1 MDWTEWKTLHAL
13 RQTPQIF
20 ERVRQTIAETR
31 GGDLQVQS
39 RLRKEFPHELVCA
52 ALSLHE
58 LRIKAVAKFPGRAS
72 EMWLDRIGLEQ
83 STSEIVARHKA
94 SRFEGLVWDYCSG
107 IGSDAAALAQA
118 GCEVVSVDSDAASC
132 LRATWNARILTPE
145 REPFFLC
152 ARAEDLVDRGGLLH
166 VDPDRRVS
174 HQTRAVRLEDY
185 VPGLDQMQRWSREFA
200 GGAIKLSPAAN
211 FGGKFPDA
219 EIELISVS
227 GECKEATVWFG
238 TIASKKPWRATTLPS
253 GESLSGDPL
262 EAVAEI
268 RPLGR
273 FLFDP
278 DPAIVRAGLVDLL
291 ADRLGLARLD
301 SAEEYLT
308 GDIPVDSAFVRAFE
322 VQAQLSNNPKDL
334 KAYLR
339 DSRIGQLEIKCRHI
353 PVEVDRLRKQLPLPG
368 DQPGV
373 LIFARVEGRARAIIA
388 NRQPAYSGDTTHGQ
402 E

>member
-1 MDWTEWKTLHAL
+1 VDWTEWKTLHAL

-20 ERVRQTIAETR
+20 ERLQQTLAETS

-58 LRIKAVAKFPGRAS
+58 LRNRAVSKFPAHAA
-72 EMWLDRIGLEQ
+72 EMWFDRIGFEQ
-83 STSEIVARHKA
+83 STSEIVARHKSA
-94 SRFEGLVWDYCSG
+94 RFQGLVWDYCAG
-107 IGSDAAALAQA
+107 IGSDAAALAKND
-118 GCEVVSVDSDAASC
+118 CDVISVDSDAASC
-132 LRATWNARILTPE
+132 LRSSWNAELLVPE
-145 REPFFLC
+145 RRPNFIC
-152 ARAEDLVDRGGLLH
+152 ARVEDLTDRSGLLH
-166 VDPDRRVS
+166 VDPDRRVT
-174 HQTRAVRLEDY
+174 HQSRAVRLEDY
-185 VPGLDQMQRWSREFA
+185 VPGLEQMQRWSKEFA

-238 TIASKKPWRATTLPS
+238 SIASKKPWRATALPS

-262 EAVAEI
+262 ESLAEI

-273 FLFDP
+273 YLFDP

-291 ADRLGLARLD
+291 AERLGLARLD
-301 SAEEYLT
+301 AAEEYLT
-308 GDIPVDSAFVRAFE
+308 GDNLADSAFVRGFE
-322 VQAQLSNNPKDL
+322 VQAELSNNPKDL

-339 DSRIGQLEIKCRHI
+339 GSRIGQLEIKCRHI
-353 PVEVDRLRKQLPLPG
+353 PIDVDRLRKQLPLPG
-368 DQPGV
+368 DQPAV
-373 LIFARVEGRARAIIA
+373 LIFARVGGRAKAVIA
-388 NRQPAYSGDTTHGQ
+388 HRLPAFAG
-402 E
+402 